1 MKLDN
6 IMLCLAPP
14 EAGSGPQGRERA
26 VLRDPETGRL
36 VVKVSVDGSGL
47 VGGEL
52 NCMYRCSTTPIE
64 TDQPK
69 QLADFGLAMLL
80 GGDPC
85 NEHSGSGS
93 YYCLGGGGGASGGN
107 NNNNEMDDGVAMMGG
122 NEAAAAG
129 GRRWGQQG
137 QGDGGG
143 GNGQTEQLRQSLVGK
158 DSPPTS
164 PGGQRERR
172 FPAVGTMAYMAPE
185 VEHDSRFGV
194 QVSAWVG

>member
-1 MKLDN
+1 
-6 IMLCLAPP
+6 
-14 EAGSGPQGRERA
+14 
-26 VLRDPETGRL
+26 
-36 VVKVSVDGSGL
+36 
-47 VGGEL
+47 
-52 NCMYRCSTTPIE
+52 
-64 TDQPK
+64 
-69 QLADFGLAMLL
+69 MLL

-85 NEHSGSGS
+85 DEHSGSGS

-122 NEAAAAG
+122 NEAAAAAAAG

-164 PGGQRERR
+164 TGGQRERR

-194 QVSAWVG
+194 QVGACLDFLPLMNPTNANPTNQHKKGRHVFAGGRAPRAADGALPPDGA